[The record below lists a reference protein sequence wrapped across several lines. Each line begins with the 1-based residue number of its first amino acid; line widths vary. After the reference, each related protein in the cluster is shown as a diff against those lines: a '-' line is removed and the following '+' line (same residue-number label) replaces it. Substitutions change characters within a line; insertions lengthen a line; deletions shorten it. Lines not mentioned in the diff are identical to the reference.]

1 MKGRIVMNQTEY
13 IPPKTERSI
22 IARYVREV
30 NKELIATP
38 KQKRKLFG
46 DLKSDIHDRIADGKI
61 AGYEDIVAHFGTPE
75 QVAKDFFATA
85 DIKEIKKKLM
95 IRRIIISAV
104 LFCVLLWVGVVAYLK
119 YEAQKSIHDYAVES
133 FVVEGE
139 VVYEDVL
146 VSDNRLDK
154 TQPLPHLENENQ

>member
-1 MKGRIVMNQTEY
+1 MNQTEC

-30 NKELIATP
+30 NKELIATG

-61 AGYEDIVAHFGTPE
+61 ASYEDIVAHFGTPA

-85 DIKEIKKKLM
+85 DVKEIKKKLM
-95 IRRIIISAV
+95 IRRSIVLAV
-104 LFCVLLWVGVVAYLK
+104 VFCVLLWGAHVAYAM
-119 YEAQKSIHDYAVES
+119 YEAKADIHTYAVQS
-133 FVVEGE
+133 FEVDGE
-139 VVYEDVL
+139 IVYEDVL
-146 VSDNRLDK
+146 IDDNRTDK
-154 TQPLPHLENENQ
+154 TEHLPHLEKENQ

>member
-1 MKGRIVMNQTEY
+1 MTQTEC

-61 AGYEDIVAHFGTPE
+61 AGYEDIVAHFGTPV

-85 DIKEIKKKLM
+85 DVKEIKKKLM

-119 YEAQKSIHDYAVES
+119 YDIQAGSHNYTVES
-133 FVVEGE
+133 FEVDGE
-139 VVYEDVL
+139 ILYEDVL
-146 VSDNRLDK
+146 VDDNRID
-154 TQPLPHLENENQ
+154 QEASLPHFEKENQ

>member
-1 MKGRIVMNQTEY
+1 MNQTECV
-13 IPPKTERSI
+13 PPKTERRI

-30 NKELIATP
+30 NKEIIATP

-46 DLKSDIHDRIADGKI
+46 DLKADIRERIADGKI
-61 AGYEDIVAHFGTPE
+61 ATYEDIVAHFGTPV

-95 IRRIIISAV
+95 IRRIFVSAV
-104 LFCVLLWVGVVAYLK
+104 VFCVLLWVGVVAYLK
-119 YEAQKSIHDYAVES
+119 YDIQADAHDYVVES
-133 FVVEGE
+133 FEMDGE
-139 VVYEDVL
+139 VVYENVL
-146 VSDNRLDK
+146 VEDNRLDK